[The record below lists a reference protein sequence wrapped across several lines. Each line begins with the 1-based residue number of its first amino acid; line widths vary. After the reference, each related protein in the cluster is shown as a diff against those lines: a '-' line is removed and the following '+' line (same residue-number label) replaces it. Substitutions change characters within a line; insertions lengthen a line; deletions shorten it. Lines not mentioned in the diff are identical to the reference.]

1 MEAMGAN
8 DGLPVAAL
16 IATLIARP
24 HSFDLFQAISLLE
37 RAVPGAQPLGH
48 GNGAGEAVRLS
59 GFVTMAFQGADVRSV
74 QARSAA
80 ADGEADAEARAYT
93 LSTPAFTLAGANGPL
108 PIAYTEMLLAS
119 RAARDHAMADLL
131 DIFNHRFLSFLHRG
145 RRKHAP
151 GLHVEAPRTSASS
164 ICLDAL
170 SNLGLRSG
178 TRGPHGAQLWTRHAG
193 VLGGAPRSM
202 AGLLMMLS
210 ERLGLK
216 ARGVQ
221 FTGAWREL
229 DEADTARLTGRGMHA
244 PTRLGGMHAVGRRT
258 WDQAAGIQIQFDDLP
273 VARIAGLLPGG
284 RDHELAAWLVHR
296 YVQQDIDVQIVL
308 NVKRDASSPHGAAV
322 GGGKG
327 TAARLGWTSWL
338 AGARRPEPVRF
349 ALRVASPAAAPAAR
363 AATRQTS

>member
-1 MEAMGAN
+1 MEAMGA
-8 DGLPVAAL
+8 DDRLPVAAL

-37 RAVPGAQPLGH
+37 RAVPGAEPLGH
-48 GNGAGEAVRLS
+48 GNGAGEAVRLT

-74 QARSAA
+74 RARDA
-80 ADGEADAEARAYT
+80 ADDETNGNGEARAYT

-151 GLHVEAPRTSASS
+151 GLHGDAPRTSAPGT
-164 ICLDAL
+164 CLDAL
-170 SNLGLRSG
+170 ASLGLRG
-178 TRGPHGAQLWTRHAG
+178 GARGPHGAQLWMRHAG

-210 ERLGLK
+210 ERLGLT

-221 FTGAWREL
+221 FAGAWREM
-229 DEADTARLTGRGMHA
+229 DEADTACLAGHRTQP
-244 PTRLGGMHAVGRRT
+244 PTRLGGMHVLGRRT
-258 WDQAAGIQIQFDDLP
+258 WDQAAGIQIRFDDLP
-273 VARIAGLLPGG
+273 AERIAGLLPGG
-284 RDHELAAWLVHR
+284 RDHELAAWLVHG
-296 YVQQDIDVQIVL
+296 YVQQDLDVQIVL
-308 NVKRDASSPHGAAV
+308 NVRRGASRLDGAAV
-322 GGGKG
+322 GGG

-338 AGARRPEPVRF
+338 AGARQPAPVRF
-349 ALRVASPAAAPAAR
+349 ALRAAR
-363 AATRQTS
+363 PAVVPAMPGATWQTS